1 MKIHLV
7 RFLVL
12 RTIHGILVVEVGI
25 NSRRIFGGGIACI
38 ASGGFS
44 LENSRTKNS
53 RRECRLS
60 VLAIPVGAS
69 VRMCVRM
76 WHDLFR

>member
-1 MKIHLV
+1 MA
-7 RFLVL
+7 
-12 RTIHGILVVEVGI
+12 EVDI
-25 NSRRIFGGGIACI
+25 NSRRVFGGGIACI

-69 VRMCVRM
+69 VRMYVPMCVRPCVRM
-76 WHDLFR
+76 

>member
-1 MKIHLV
+1 M
-7 RFLVL
+7 
-12 RTIHGILVVEVGI
+12 EVSI
-25 NSRRIFGGGIACI
+25 VFGGGIACF
-38 ASGGFS
+38 ASGGFF

-69 VRMCVRM
+69 VRMCVRVSACVCM
-76 WHDLFR
+76 CLCADVRMCVRM